1 MKLRTLMFAC
11 TCLLGFSVM
20 YGQQAKGKSVV
31 FVDYFNAPS
40 NVNKTLIETLRGK
53 VIEGIQE
60 TQRLQVIDVA
70 SHAELKDEAE
80 RRKSESAMGDMIAR
94 TSEMRTLGANYIIT
108 GDIAT
113 MTATDQKDS
122 DNKRY
127 YKGSIQWTIK
137 VIDAETGTLKTTQT
151 FDHSGFT
158 GSRGDTR
165 DEAIAKTCDY
175 AKYSMDDFINETF
188 PMEGLIL
195 KVETVKKDKAQTVY
209 IDLGSAQG
217 VVDGQRFD
225 VFLETDIA
233 GEIGRTEIGALSAKE
248 VVSAQRTLCKVTKG
262 GKEIQTAVMNGQ
274 KLIVISKKGT
284 VIDSLTKGL
293 F

>member
-1 MKLRTLMFAC
+1 MKLRTLVFAC

-80 RRKSESAMGDMIAR
+80 RRKSESAMGDMTAR

-122 DNKRY
+122 
-127 YKGSIQWTIK
+127 
-137 VIDAETGTLKTTQT
+137 
-151 FDHSGFT
+151 
-158 GSRGDTR
+158 
-165 DEAIAKTCDY
+165 
-175 AKYSMDDFINETF
+175 
-188 PMEGLIL
+188 
-195 KVETVKKDKAQTVY
+195 
-209 IDLGSAQG
+209 
-217 VVDGQRFD
+217 
-225 VFLETDIA
+225 
-233 GEIGRTEIGALSAKE
+233 
-248 VVSAQRTLCKVTKG
+248 
-262 GKEIQTAVMNGQ
+262 
-274 KLIVISKKGT
+274 
-284 VIDSLTKGL
+284 
-293 F
+293 